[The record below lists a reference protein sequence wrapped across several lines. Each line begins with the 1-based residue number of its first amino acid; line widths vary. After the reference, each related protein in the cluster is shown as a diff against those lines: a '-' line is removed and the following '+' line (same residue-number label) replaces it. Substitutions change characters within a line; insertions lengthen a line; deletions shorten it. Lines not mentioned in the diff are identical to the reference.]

1 MKILVIGHVWPEP
14 KSSAAGSRM
23 MQLLDAFYQ
32 ENWEVHFCSASAKS
46 AHSQPLTDF
55 EITEH
60 DIKMNDSSFDNFI
73 KTLNPDA
80 VVFDRFMVEEQFG
93 WRVAENCPDAL
104 RILDTEDLHGLRKGR
119 EAALKAKTTFTEA
132 FLHNDHA
139 KREIASIYR
148 CDLTLIISEFEMELL
163 DSFFKVP
170 KNLLLYLP
178 FMVEAPEVE
187 NWKSFDDRKDFVFIG
202 NFIHEPNWLAVRF
215 LKEQIWPE
223 LSKQVPDA
231 NLKIYGAYASA
242 KVNQLHKPNDQFYIE
257 GRAEDALETI
267 GDSRVLLC
275 PVFTGAGLKGKLLEA
290 MQTGAPSVTTSIGA
304 EGMHGDLPFNG
315 YVKDD
320 ITDFI
325 SAAAQ
330 LYNDKNLWQEKQ
342 QNATE
347 IINQR
352 FLKSK
357 WQPRFIAAIQ
367 EYKSNLN
374 SHRKQ
379 NFTGAMLQH
388 QSLQAAKFMG
398 KWIEEKNK

>member
-23 MQLLDAFYQ
+23 MQLLDAFHKV
-32 ENWEVHFCSASAKS
+32 NWEVHFCSASAKS
-46 AHSQPLTDF
+46 AYSQSLSEF

-60 DIKMNDSSFDNFI
+60 GIKMNDSGFDEFI
-73 KTLNPDA
+73 KTLNPDV

-93 WRVAENCPDAL
+93 WRVAEHCPGAL

-119 EAALKAKTTFTEA
+119 EAAHKAETAFTEA
-132 FLHNDHA
+132 FLHNDYA

-163 DSFFKVP
+163 ESFFKVP

-202 NFIHEPNWLAVRF
+202 NFMHEPNWLAVRF
-215 LKEQIWPE
+215 LKEHIWPL
-223 LSKQVPDA
+223 LSMQVPNA

-242 KVNQLHKPNDQFYIE
+242 KVNQLHNPKGRFYIA
-257 GRAEDALETI
+257 GRAEDALETM

-290 MQTGAPSVTTSIGA
+290 MQTGTPSVTTSIGA
-304 EGMHGDLPFNG
+304 EGMHGDFPFSG
-315 YVKDD
+315 FIKDD
-320 ITDFI
+320 II
-325 SAAAQ
+325 
-330 LYNDKNLWQEKQ
+330 KNSSDMCDCDYICQ
-342 QNATE
+342 
-347 IINQR
+347 
-352 FLKSK
+352 
-357 WQPRFIAAIQ
+357 
-367 EYKSNLN
+367 
-374 SHRKQ
+374 
-379 NFTGAMLQH
+379 
-388 QSLQAAKFMG
+388 
-398 KWIEEKNK
+398 